1 MKARYDSRYTIPE
14 MITYLNLENMYHL
27 CVSESTQVLYLTT
40 KPH

>member
-14 MITYLNLENMYHL
+14 MITYLDLENMYHL
-27 CVSESTQVLYLTT
+27 FVSKSTQVLYLTT